1 MAASPVHHGWVHAPP
16 LRAWAVAGAVVGGV
30 AWVVKGGAILAGFDQ
45 PPVLL
50 EVGVACFPV
59 TLTCLATWTRRR
71 PSLVLGVVALVSG
84 WVALALEVVGQASGP
99 LTLVSTLA
107 LLAGLVVLGGATPEQ
122 RRARA
127 LGLVTV
133 PILLVGGLLELVDE
147 PLLEVSTVVL
157 GLLWL
162 LLGVSLGDHPRRQA
176 LRGFRGL
183 GRTTSTGHG
192 A

>member
-1 MAASPVHHGWVHAPP
+1 MDAP
-16 LRAWAVAGAVVGGV
+16 
-30 AWVVKGGAILAGFDQ
+30 
-45 PPVLL
+45 
-50 EVGVACFPV
+50 
-59 TLTCLATWTRRR
+59 R
-71 PSLVLGVVALVSG
+71 PSLVLGVAALVSG
-84 WVALALEVVGQASGP
+84 WVALALEVVGQESGP
-99 LTLVSTLA
+99 LTLVSSLA

-147 PLLEVSTVVL
+147 PLLEVSTVSL

-162 LLGVSLGDHPRRQA
+162 LLGVSLGDHPRGQA
-176 LRGFRGL
+176 LRPLRGW